1 MENRTKV
8 LGYSCGQPDLRDED
22 TGRERF
28 LRGLGRNDEPPAEDV
43 QRSLDVSDMR
53 VMVEVEQTLNA
64 SFAPSDPLGQ
74 SSDADFLFPHR
85 LVQGELCGNERRKS
99 DEMTTAGR

>member
-8 LGYSCGQPDLRDED
+8 LGYSCGQPDLQDED

-64 SFAPSDPLGQ
+64 SFALSDPFGQ
-74 SSDADFLFPHR
+74 NSDTDFLFLHR